1 MAIRETVLAR
11 RHVLYAIPIYKGK
24 SRTYN
29 VFLETSGF
37 KDIGEDFRTN
47 INVVPALDGPQ
58 WTIKTRSDLL

>member
-29 VFLETSGF
+29 VFLETEGL
-37 KDIGEDFRTN
+37 KTL
-47 INVVPALDGPQ
+47 V
-58 WTIKTRSDLL
+58 TIFGQTSM